1 MAPSSQCRTR
11 EFLLQCCS
19 DGITLFRTLQRTPAW
34 TLQVPLYPPI
44 TSLTPSPYSSNH
56 TGQLFLEHISPRAFA
71 PSLSSSNSLTASKS
85 QLRCYLLRELPHP
98 HYSGFQPLP
107 RSLLRTGPTYFPVS
121 VGKHAKRLHPQPVFA
136 GWFYVN
142 LTQAVVPER
151 RAPQLRKCLY
161 KTELQASL

>member
-1 MAPSSQCRTR
+1 M
-11 EFLLQCCS
+11 LLRWYHPIQN
-19 DGITLFRTLQRTPAW
+19 
-34 TLQVPLYPPI
+34 PP
-44 TSLTPSPYSSNH
+44 
-56 TGQLFLEHISPRAFA
+56 ED
-71 PSLSSSNSLTASKS
+71 PSLDTTSSPLSSHHLPDSIPLLFQSHWPAVLRAHQPQGLRTFSFLFNSLTASKS